1 MNNLVI
7 VLENFEYGGVS
18 THLEILLNNKN
29 FLKKKI
35 KIYTNQDNRALKKL
49 KKRLVIL
56 II

>member
-29 FLKKKI
+29 FFKKKNKNLYQPRQSSVKKI
-35 KIYTNQDNRALKKL
+35 KK
-49 KKRLVIL
+49 
-56 II
+56 